1 MPSSS
6 ATDFDYQRFLS
17 TLTSQPGVYC
27 MLDAAGTV
35 LYIGKAR
42 QLKQRLAS
50 YFVPSLQNPKTRA
63 LVAQIAQIEV
73 TVTNSEN
80 EALLLENTLIKHHQP
95 RYNILLRDDKSY
107 PYIYLSAHPFPR
119 LTSVRREKKSKSSPD
134 SASQEASSIL
144 ESPVQLTKI
153 KKNASA
159 AGQYFGPYPHGRAVH
174 DTLNLLQKLFRLRH
188 CEDNMFRHRSRPC
201 LHYQIKRCWAPCVG
215 LITLADYQQQV
226 QHARLFLQGDSQQV
240 ISQLVTKMEQAAQA
254 LAYEQAAQYRDQIQ
268 SLTQIQKRQYVN
280 TEEGNIDIIAA
291 LIQQGVGCVQVLTIR
306 DGRFIGNQAFFPV
319 IPPAPKQTEI
329 DNKIKKLDQN
339 ETKISGDLELNRQN
353 SELQEEVENKGKVE
367 EIQTAT
373 YLELKNLLSAFLSQY
388 YLANEN
394 YIPDEIVLNQPI
406 EDINLLTTVFSQ
418 QRGQPVQILF
428 QVQGI
433 RARWLEMALENARA
447 SLAQQLPN
455 QYHERLVALTKVLGL
470 KNPPQRLECFDI
482 SHTFGEA
489 TVASC
494 VVFDRKGPCPSAYRR
509 FNIKSITPGD
519 DYAAMRQAITRRF
532 QRLQQEQAPLPELV
546 LIDGGI
552 GQLKVA
558 QTVLAQLQ
566 LTKIVLLGI
575 AKGPHRQP
583 GLETLFLSQRE
594 KPFTLSKDS
603 PALHFIQY
611 IRDEAHR
618 FALTGHQKR
627 RAKSRQVSLLDEIE
641 GIGAKRRQRL
651 IHFFGGLAGVSQ
663 ATVEELAQVPGINHS
678 LAQKIYHFF
687 RNQTQ

>member
-1 MPSSS
+1 
-6 ATDFDYQRFLS
+6 
-17 TLTSQPGVYC
+17 
-27 MLDAAGTV
+27 
-35 LYIGKAR
+35 
-42 QLKQRLAS
+42 LA
-50 YFVPSLQNPKTRA
+50 V
-63 LVAQIAQIEV
+63 
-73 TVTNSEN
+73 
-80 EALLLENTLIKHHQP
+80 
-95 RYNILLRDDKSY
+95 
-107 PYIYLSAHPFPR
+107 
-119 LTSVRREKKSKSSPD
+119 
-134 SASQEASSIL
+134 
-144 ESPVQLTKI
+144 
-153 KKNASA
+153 
-159 AGQYFGPYPHGRAVH
+159 GQYFGPYPYGRVVH
-174 DTLNLLQKLFRLRH
+174 DTLNLLHKLFRLRH
-188 CEDNMFRHRSRPC
+188 CEDNVFRHRSRPC

-215 LITLADYQQQV
+215 LITQADYQQEV

-240 ISQLVTKMEQAAQA
+240 ISQLVTKMEQAAQG
-254 LAYEQAAQYRDQIQ
+254 LAYERAAQYRDQIQ

-280 TEEGNIDIIAA
+280 TEEGNIDIIAG
-291 LIQQGVGCVQVLTIR
+291 LIQQGIGCVQVLTVR

-319 IPPAPKQTEI
+319 IPLAPKMTEI
-329 DNKIKKLDQN
+329 DNKIKKLDKN
-339 ETKISGDLELNRQN
+339 GTENFRHLELNRKN
-353 SELQEEVENKGKVE
+353 RELQEEEKSQGE
-367 EIQTAT
+367 MQEIKTAT
-373 YLELKNLLSAFLSQY
+373 YLELENLLSAFLSQY

-406 EDINLLTTVFSQ
+406 EDINLLITVFSQ
-418 QRGQPVQILF
+418 QRGQPVQISSK
-428 QVQGI
+428 VQGV

-455 QYHERLVALTKVLGL
+455 QYHERLIALTKVLGL
-470 KNPPQRLECFDI
+470 KNPPQQLECFDI

-494 VVFDRKGPCPSAYRR
+494 VVFDSKGPCPSAYRR

-566 LTKIVLLGI
+566 LTEIVLLGI

-583 GLETLFLSQRE
+583 GLEILFLSHRK

-603 PALHFIQY
+603 PALHLIQY

-618 FALTGHQKR
+618 FALAGHQKR
-627 RAKSRQVSLLDEIE
+627 RAKSCQVSLLDEIE

-663 ATVEELAQVPGINHS
+663 AAVEELAKVPGINYS